1 MHCPECGQE
10 ILAGSEFCGNC
21 GAPVTRQQAGPVCA
35 NCGSPN
41 QPGAEFCAECG
52 ARLGG
57 EVIPMQSFCPE
68 CGAAVKEGA
77 AFCKECGAD
86 LNATTA
92 PAPFVCPECGE
103 PLPPDAAFCG
113 NCGRVL
119 QQGGEY
125 VPAPATTATEY
136 QPSYPSE
143 SQDYYPQQD
152 WVQPQPQPQPQTQ
165 DWEYSQQQAQYP
177 PQGQPQPPIQQQGW
191 TQQPPQKSN
200 RNKMLMAAAAAVIL
214 LVIGI
219 IGFWKPGYLLDLF
232 RPTAK
237 LENGVLALKDITL
250 DFKQTNLSNG
260 AATMTTVK
268 DKEEEVQ
275 RGLIGD
281 LYVMKIDK
289 SCQGKVTVSVPTPK
303 GFKPSNE
310 NGLFIKLGIGRDYS
324 LGDGKITRRY
334 SYFDATVK
342 DGKAVAVIDPAA
354 LAQNQLKFLTSA
366 KPAEDKKEDIG
377 IFTVFVGYFFKV
389 DALFRPVPLL
399 ENIKVL
405 DNITYGHVKG
415 EGYQYTKGHFRVWYD
430 YNENFMQSDVVTSKP
445 KNVLHEGDMQNLVN
459 DLEEAY
465 NYYKTHGY
473 KEHVDTYTP
482 IDVYI
487 SQKKGKGEGNEG
499 TWDPVTGNI
508 EIEES
513 KLYDSNHRYEGPTR
527 TNVRATIYHEV
538 FHAVQQSLIGST
550 AYITD
555 STKNNWFDEA
565 TGTYFEKLVSKRLS
579 DNEQAN
585 FWLLWQGPIP
595 SGSSKEEGYSRGPLI
610 EYMSNKLG
618 GDAWIKDCLENW
630 SEDYLQLRLYMKKI
644 ATTNAN
650 FVANFYMELIREF
663 GYVRD
668 ASWYYRNCQRPDKTD
683 GQDRFL
689 SAIRLELDAKAK
701 EKIAKGEED
710 AMPVVFSCPSFELE
724 GYGGRV
730 IALVSTEGKNVKNT
744 RDLTE
749 GFPDKCRLKLEAEG
763 ECRIQILRFTT
774 ENSNIVE
781 GNVIEKFKEQTDKGY
796 KFLVLVTSTQ
806 RTKQNIVLKATL
818 EKEDL
823 KEGIYHGKATMTQG
837 KKTATRNNVLGFRLS
852 KLNDGRWGLNSC
864 DKNGNYPGE
873 VYNIPLTYDAKQ
885 QLWKGHRKLK
895 ENVSKNPNQPKIETA
910 TLDCTM
916 KVNLEGKE
924 PVLIIRFKTEGI
936 TWKWGYPTKE
946 KIDIKFEGKWVSE
959 LKGRN
964 LHAGKEGKVIILE

>member
-57 EVIPMQSFCPE
+57 EVMPMQSFCPE

-113 NCGRVL
+113 NYGQVL
-119 QQGGEY
+119 QQGGEHAH
-125 VPAPATTATEY
+125 APATTAAEY
-136 QPSYPSE
+136 QPSYPPE
-143 SQDYYPQQD
+143 RQDYSPQQD
-152 WVQPQPQPQPQTQ
+152 WAQLQPQAQPQG
-165 DWEYSQQQAQYP
+165 WEYLQQQAQYP
-177 PQGQPQPPIQQQGW
+177 PQGQPQTPIQQQGW

-200 RNKMLMAAAAAVIL
+200 RNKMLMAAAAAVVL

-219 IGFWKPGYLLDLF
+219 TGFWKPGYLLDLF

-237 LENGVLALKDITL
+237 LENGMLALNDITL
-250 DFKQTNLSNG
+250 DFKQTNLKNG
-260 AATMTTVK
+260 AATLTTVK
-268 DKEEEVQ
+268 DKEYEIQ
-275 RGLIGD
+275 SGLIGD
-281 LYVMKIDK
+281 LYVMHFDK
-289 SCQGKVTVSVPTPK
+289 NCQGKVTVSVSTPK
-303 GFKPSNE
+303 DFKPMNDE
-310 NGLFIKLGIGRDYS
+310 GLYIKLGVGRNYP
-324 LGDGKITRRY
+324 LGDGKTTRRY

-354 LAQNQLKFLTSA
+354 LAQSQLKFVTSA
-366 KPAEDKKEDIG
+366 KPAEEKKADIG
-377 IFTVFVGYFFKV
+377 NFTVYVGYFFKV
-389 DALFRPVPLL
+389 DAL
-399 ENIKVL
+399 VL
-405 DNITYGHVKG
+405 DPKSTITSGFVEG
-415 EGYQYTKGHFRVWYD
+415 EGYQYTKGHFRLWYD
-430 YNENFMQSDVVTSKP
+430 YSFKQNNFDFFQLEPLNRKT
-445 KNVLHEGDMQNLVN
+445 VLHEGDMQNLLN

-465 NYYKTHGY
+465 NYYKSHGY

-487 SQKKGKGEGNEG
+487 TQKKGKGEGNEG
-499 TWDPVTGNI
+499 AWDPVTGNI

-513 KLYDSNHRYEGPTR
+513 KLFDGKHRYEGPTR

-555 STKNNWFDEA
+555 STKSNWFDEA
-565 TGTYFEKLVSKRLS
+565 TGAYFEKLVFKGLS
-579 DNEQAN
+579 DNEVAN

-595 SGSSKEEGYSRGPLI
+595 SGSSREEGYSRGPLI
-610 EYMSNKLG
+610 DYMSNKLG
-618 GDAWIKDCLENW
+618 DDAWIKDCLENW
-630 SEDYLQLRLYMKKI
+630 SEDYLRFRLYMKKV
-644 ATTNAN
+644 AKTNAD
-650 FVANFYMELIREF
+650 FAANFYMELIRKF
-663 GYVRD
+663 GYIRD
-668 ASWYYRNCQRPDKTD
+668 ASWYYKNCQRPDKTD

-749 GFPDKCRLKLEAEG
+749 GFPDKCRLKLKAEG

-806 RTKQNIVLKATL
+806 RTKQNVVLKATL

-873 VYNIPLTYDAKQ
+873 VFNIPLTYDAKQ
-885 QLWKGHRKLK
+885 QLWKGHRKFK
-895 ENVSKNPNQPKIETA
+895 ENVSKDPNFPKIETG
-910 TLDCTM
+910 TLDYTM

-924 PVLIIRFKTEGI
+924 PVLIIKFKSEG
-936 TWKWGYPTKE
+936 TSWKWGFPTKE
-946 KIDIKFEGKWVSE
+946 KYEIKFEGKWVSE

-964 LHAGKEGKVIILE
+964 LKAGKEGKVIILE